1 MITEEKKIL
10 ARKLYIEQGMEA
22 EEIANTLSED
32 KALVLAYIKT
42 NEWQDLRAAKQL
54 SPSSL
59 IKLYYEQS
67 DVIVQQAKAEDRA
80 LTLKEAETLNN
91 LATAIQKIDKRLDAG
106 VVMDVLEG
114 FNNYLV
120 KLKPQL
126 TRDIIEHEL
135 NYVRQ
140 LLNKKK

>member
-1 MITEEKKIL
+1 MTEEKKAL
-10 ARKLYIEQGMEA
+10 ARKLYIEQGMDA
-22 EEIANTLSED
+22 AEIANTLSED
-32 KALVLAYIKT
+32 KALVTACIT
-42 NEWQDLRAAKQL
+42 TDEWQDLRAAKQL
-54 SPSSL
+54 SPNSL

-67 DVIVQQAKAEDRA
+67 DVIVQQAKDKDRA

-126 TRDIIEHEL
+126 TRDVIPHEL